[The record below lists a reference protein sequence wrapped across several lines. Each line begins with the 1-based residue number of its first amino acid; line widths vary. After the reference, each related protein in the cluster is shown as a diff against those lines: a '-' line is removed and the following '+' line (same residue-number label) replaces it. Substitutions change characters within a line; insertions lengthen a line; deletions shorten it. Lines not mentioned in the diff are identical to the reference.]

1 MVVGPP
7 PAAKMIKRIV
17 ETSKKS
23 MIGMTSH
30 GAIRTTQDVGR
41 FSSLA
46 LPGDCIF
53 FCFPF
58 PAFDLERK
66 KKNET
71 KNQKKNLRLF
81 FYHKIRPIATND
93 LARLFN

>member
-30 GAIRTTQDVGR
+30 GAIRTIQDVGR

-46 LPGDCIF
+46 LAGDCILICF
-53 FCFPF
+53 FSLRF
-58 PAFDLERK
+58 RK
-66 KKNET
+66 KNT
-71 KNQKKNLRLF
+71 KGGGRKSRKKRP
-81 FYHKIRPIATND
+81 KIVFLTQNTSHRYK
-93 LARLFN
+93 